1 MSTVEVRVPDM
12 GNFESVTVIDVL
24 VKPGDT
30 IDIDTPLAT
39 LETDKATMDVPSTA
53 QGVVEKVHIEK
64 GGKVSTGA
72 LIVSVLG
79 ADSPGPAAGA
89 STGRNSDTKPAATMP
104 AATAAAPAAPA
115 AASSIEVRVPDMGSF
130 DSVGVID
137 VLVKAGDT
145 VDIDTPLLTLE
156 TDKATMDVPST
167 AKGVVEKVHVAKG
180 GKVSPGSVVVTV
192 KGHSAAAAAA
202 PAKPAA
208 AAAAASAPAA
218 PAAPSA
224 AARPAA
230 PQGVQQVLAPRGLPA
245 IDEGSFST
253 AHASPSVRKFA
264 RELGV
269 SLGSVRG
276 SGEKG
281 RILLDDVKAFVKLVM
296 SGGVALAAPAP
307 ALPKAHNYDPAA
319 FGEVEVKPLNRVQK
333 ISGPRLQAAW
343 INIPHVTQF
352 DESDITELEQLRAS
366 LKDKAAAA
374 GVKVTPLAFIIQAAA
389 RAMREF
395 PVLNSQLDEAG
406 QNLLLKKFINVGFAA
421 DTPNGLL
428 VPVIKGVDKLD
439 VFAVAKALGE
449 LSAKG
454 RDGKLPGADMQGAGF
469 TVSSLGG
476 IGGTMFTPIIN
487 SPEVAILGVSKS
499 AMKPVWNGKEFA
511 PRLMLPLSLSYDHRV
526 IDGALGA
533 RIAKFLADTLAR
545 PADLVGAMS

>member
-24 VKPGDT
+24 VKPGDI
-30 IDIDTPLAT
+30 IDIDTPLVT

-53 QGVVEKVHIEK
+53 KGVVEKVHVAK
-64 GGKVSTGA
+64 GGSVAAGA
-72 LIVSVLG
+72 LIVSLK
-79 ADSPGPAAGA
+79 ADAAAAGA
-89 STGRNSDTKPAATMP
+89 AAPAPAAKT
-104 AATAAAPAAPA
+104 AAPAAAPAAAASAPSPA
-115 AASSIEVRVPDMGSF
+115 ASVAPASIDVSVPDMGSF

-137 VLVKAGDT
+137 VLVKTGDT
-145 VDIDTPLLTLE
+145 VDIDTPLVTLE

-192 KGHSAAAAAA
+192 KGHAAVAAVAARPTPAAA
-202 PAKPAA
+202 PNKPA
-208 AAAAASAPAA
+208 
-218 PAAPSA
+218 A

-230 PQGVQQVLAPRGLPA
+230 PQGVQQSLTPAARGGLPPV
-245 IDEGSFST
+245 DEQSFGA

-269 SLGSVRG
+269 NLGSVRG
-276 SGEKG
+276 SGEKS

-296 SGGVALAAPAP
+296 SGGGPAAAP
-307 ALPKAHNYDPAA
+307 ALPKAHNYDPSA
-319 FGEVEVKPLNRVQK
+319 FGAVEVKPLNRVQK

-352 DESDITELEQLRAS
+352 DESDITDLEALRGT
-366 LKDKAAAA
+366 LKEKAAAA
-374 GVKVTPLAFIIQAAA
+374 GVKVTPLAFIIEAAV

-406 QNLLLKKFINVGFAA
+406 QNLIFKKFFNVGFAA

-428 VPVIKGVDKLD
+428 VPVIKGADKLD
-439 VFAVAKALGE
+439 VFAVAKALGD
-449 LSAKG
+449 LSSKA

-469 TVSSLGG
+469 TISSLGG
-476 IGGTMFTPIIN
+476 VGGTMFTPIIN

-511 PRLMLPLSLSYDHRV
+511 PRLMLPLSFSYDHRV
-526 IDGALGA
+526 IDGAMGA
-533 RIAKFLADTLAR
+533 RIAKFLADTLAS
-545 PADLVGAMS
+545 PKDLVGAMS

>member
-53 QGVVEKVHIEK
+53 KGVVEQVHVTK
-64 GGKVSTGA
+64 GGTVSSGA
-72 LIVSVLG
+72 LVVTVKS
-79 ADSPGPAAGA
+79 AAGA
-89 STGRNSDTKPAATMP
+89 PASSPTPAASTGKGASAP
-104 AATAAAPAAPA
+104 AAAPAPTAPA
-115 AASSIEVRVPDMGSF
+115 PSAAPPGSVEVRVPDMGNF
-130 DSVGVID
+130 DSVAVID
-137 VLVKAGDT
+137 VLVKPGDT
-145 VDIDTPLLTLE
+145 IDIDTPLATLE

-167 AKGVVEKVHVAKG
+167 AKGVVEQVHLTKG
-180 GKVSPGSVVVTV
+180 GTASPGALVVTV
-192 KGHSAAAAAA
+192 KGQAATAAAATTSAA
-202 PAKPAA
+202 RPAP
-208 AAAAASAPAA
+208 APAA
-218 PAAPSA
+218 QAQAPNKPATPAAPS
-224 AARPAA
+224 
-230 PQGVQQVLAPRGLPA
+230 VQQVIPGPRGLPA
-245 IDEGSFST
+245 IDETSFGA

-269 SLGSVRG
+269 NLGSVRG
-276 SGEKG
+276 SGGKG

-307 ALPKAHNYDPAA
+307 ALPKAHYADPAA
-319 FGEVEVKPLNRVQK
+319 FGAIEVKPLNRVQK

-352 DESDITELEQLRAS
+352 DESDITDLEALRAS
-366 LKDKAAAA
+366 LKDKAAAV
-374 GVKVTPLAFIIQAAA
+374 GVKVTPLAFIIEAAV

-395 PVLNSQLDEAG
+395 PVLNSQLDESG
-406 QNLLLKKFINVGFAA
+406 QNLVYKKFFNVGFAA

-428 VPVIKGVDKLD
+428 VPVIKGADKMD
-439 VFAVAKALGE
+439 VFAVAKSLAD
-449 LSAKG
+449 LSGKA

-469 TVSSLGG
+469 TISSLGG
-476 IGGTMFTPIIN
+476 VGGTMFTPIIN

-511 PRLMLPLSLSYDHRV
+511 PRLMLPLSFSYDHRV
-526 IDGALGA
+526 IDGAMGA
-533 RIAKFLADTLAR
+533 RIAKFLADTLSK
-545 PADLVGAMS
+545 PKDLLGAMS

>member
-1 MSTVEVRVPDM
+1 MSSVEVKVPDM

-24 VKPGDT
+24 VKPGDA
-30 IDIDTPLAT
+30 IDIDSPLVT

-53 QGVVEKVHIEK
+53 KGIVEKVHVAK
-64 GGKVSTGA
+64 GG
-72 LIVSVLG
+72 SV
-79 ADSPGPAAGA
+79 AAGA
-89 STGRNSDTKPAATMP
+89 VIVTVKADAAAQPARPAADIATAAAATP
-104 AATAAAPAAPA
+104 ATAAAPAAEAKA
-115 AASSIEVRVPDMGSF
+115 AAPSAPTSIDVRVPDMGSF

-137 VLVKAGDT
+137 LLVKPGDS
-145 VDIDTPLLTLE
+145 VELDSPLVTLE

-192 KGHSAAAAAA
+192 KGHAAQ
-202 PAKPAA
+202 
-208 AAAAASAPAA
+208 AA
-218 PAAPSA
+218 PAAPVQSSA
-224 AARPAA
+224 PANKPAAPAVARAAA
-230 PQGVQQVLAPRGLPA
+230 PQGVAQALPPRGGMPVV
-245 IDEGSFST
+245 DEAGFGR

-269 SLGSVRG
+269 DLGSVRG

-296 SGGVALAAPAP
+296 SGGVGLAAPAP
-307 ALPKAHNYDPAA
+307 ALPKAHNYDASA
-319 FGEVEVKPLNRVQK
+319 FGAVEIKPLNRVQK

-352 DESDITELEQLRAS
+352 DESDITDLEALRGT

-374 GVKVTPLAFIIQAAA
+374 GVKVTPLAFIIEAAV

-395 PVLNSQLDEAG
+395 PMLNSQLDEAG
-406 QNLLLKKFINVGFAA
+406 QNLVYKKFFNVGFAA

-428 VPVIKGVDKLD
+428 VPVIKGADKLD
-439 VFAVAKALGE
+439 VFAIAKALGE
-449 LSAKG
+449 LSSKA

-469 TVSSLGG
+469 TISSLGG
-476 IGGTMFTPIIN
+476 VGGTMFTPIIN
-487 SPEVAILGVSKS
+487 SPEVGILGVSKA
-499 AMKPVWNGKEFA
+499 AMKPVWDGKQFA
-511 PRLMLPLSLSYDHRV
+511 PRLMLPLSFSYDHRV

-533 RIAKFLADTLAR
+533 RIAKFFADTLAK
-545 PADLVGAMS
+545 PADLLGAMS